1 LQKQEMFQQNLRE
14 ILQKGGIGDES
25 ENILREIMKMIDKTE
40 VEVSNFSIN
49 SNTLK
54 RQNRIISRLLKAEN
68 AQREKDFEKKRESKS
83 GNYLKLSNPTEIF
96 EYKRVRTDFEGV
108 FNDSYVKMFDYYNK
122 LYLDYMI
129 NINND

>member
-1 LQKQEMFQQNLRE
+1 
-14 ILQKGGIGDES
+14 
-25 ENILREIMKMIDKTE
+25 
-40 VEVSNFSIN
+40 
-49 SNTLK
+49 
-54 RQNRIISRLLKAEN
+54 LLKAEN